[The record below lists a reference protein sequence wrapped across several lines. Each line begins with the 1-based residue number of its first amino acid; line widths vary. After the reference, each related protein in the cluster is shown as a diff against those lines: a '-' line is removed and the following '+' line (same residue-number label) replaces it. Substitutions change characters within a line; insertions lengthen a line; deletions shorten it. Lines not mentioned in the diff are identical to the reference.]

1 MNDMYSDLFTLY
13 QQNTENT
20 GFWVRKKNWA
30 NHVAQVLQVYVPNK
44 LSRLKS
50 KEDNRVIAMIMNTN
64 TNEIFD
70 IVELAEPGVAT
81 FQKLEEEYKPNT
93 ILPQSLLDYLSKTS

>member
-1 MNDMYSDLFTLY
+1 MNNMYSDLFTLY

-20 GFWVRKKNWA
+20 GFWIRKKNWA
-30 NHVAQVLQVYVPNK
+30 NHVAQVLQVNVPKK
-44 LSRLKS
+44 LSEPKT
-50 KEDNRVIAMIMNTN
+50 EVDNRVIAMIINTT

-93 ILPQSLLDYLSKTS
+93 DLPQSLLDYIKQTT